1 MSKSKSESW
10 FSVFFFTIVNL
21 ILGILKRLCKNN
33 NIVILQPDKGDGTV
47 IMDRAVY
54 IRKIFEIIKD
64 WTKLKE

>member
-21 ILGILKRLCKNN
+21 ILGILQRLCKNN
-33 NIVILQPDKGDGTV
+33 NIVILQPDKGNGTV
-47 IMDRAVY
+47 IIDRAVY

>member
-33 NIVILQPDKGDGTV
+33 NIVILQPDKGNGTV

>member
-1 MSKSKSESW
+1 MKVASQ
-10 FSVFFFTIVNL
+10 FFFTIVNL

-47 IMDRAVY
+47 KMDRAVY